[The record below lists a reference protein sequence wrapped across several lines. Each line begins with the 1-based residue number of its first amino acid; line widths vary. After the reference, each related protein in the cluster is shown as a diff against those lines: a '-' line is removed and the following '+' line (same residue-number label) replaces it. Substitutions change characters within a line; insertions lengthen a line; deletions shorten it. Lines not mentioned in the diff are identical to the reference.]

1 MNDMVVEQENVS
13 AETDNIIDTDDS
25 DVVSDINNVDNII
38 TDSIE
43 DVDTNVGVSNETS
56 DNVVSDDALI
66 DSTGTIFDENIHA
79 VNRNGEPSYTK
90 SGRFRKKA
98 RKVVER
104 ESASK
109 EERDEIEQYERAAA
123 GTVATI
129 EMIGVMLGGDS
140 FRYVKDKKMRIDE
153 RAAGVDAFT
162 NYYKEYGITD
172 FPPGI
177 ALTLWGLTYAL
188 PRFAQP
194 EVRQRFGWVKKGIR
208 KIKQMF
214 VK

>member
-1 MNDMVVEQENVS
+1 MNDIVVEQEIVG
-13 AETDNIIDTDDS
+13 AETDNVNDTADIEHVDDI
-25 DVVSDINNVDNII
+25 VSDSIDDVNASVD
-38 TDSIE
+38 
-43 DVDTNVGVSNETS
+43 DVLHETP
-56 DNVVSDDALI
+56 DNSVSDDALI

-98 RKVVER
+98 RKVVDR
-104 ESASK
+104 ESVGQ
-109 EERDEIEQYERAAA
+109 EERAEIEQYERAAA

-140 FRYVKDKKMRIDE
+140 FRYIKDKKMRIDE

-162 NYYKEYGITD
+162 NYYREYGITD

>member
-1 MNDMVVEQENVS
+1 MNDIVVEQENIN
-13 AETDNIIDTDDS
+13 AETENVNDMADIEHVDDIIS
-25 DVVSDINNVDNII
+25 
-38 TDSIE
+38 DSID
-43 DVDTNVGVSNETS
+43 DVNASVDDVLHETP
-56 DNVVSDDALI
+56 DNSVSDDALI
-66 DSTGTIFDENIHA
+66 DSTGTIFDENVHA

-98 RKVVER
+98 RKVVDRESVSNEER
-104 ESASK
+104 E
-109 EERDEIEQYERAAA
+109 EIEQYERAAA

-140 FRYVKDKKMRIDE
+140 FRYIKDKKMRVDE
-153 RAAGVDAFT
+153 RAAGIDAFT

-177 ALTLWGLTYAL
+177 ALTLWGVTYAL

>member
-1 MNDMVVEQENVS
+1 MNDIVVEQENVG
-13 AETDNIIDTDDS
+13 AETDNVNDTADIERVDDI
-25 DVVSDINNVDNII
+25 VSD
-38 TDSIE
+38 SID
-43 DVDTNVGVSNETS
+43 DVDASVDDVLHETP
-56 DNVVSDDALI
+56 DNSVSDDALI

-98 RKVVER
+98 RKVVDR
-104 ESASK
+104 ESVSK
-109 EERDEIEQYERAAA
+109 EEREEIEQYERAAA

-140 FRYVKDKKMRIDE
+140 FRYIKDKKMRIDE

>member
-1 MNDMVVEQENVS
+1 MTDTIEQENVS
-13 AETDNIIDTDDS
+13 AETETVND
-25 DVVSDINNVDNII
+25 NVDVIENVDDII
-38 TDSIE
+38 TDSID
-43 DVDTNVGVSNETS
+43 DVDTSIDLSGENHDSA
-56 DNVVSDDALI
+56 VSDDALI
-66 DSTGTIFDENIHA
+66 DSTGTIFDENVHA

-104 ESASK
+104 ESVSA

-140 FRYVKDKKMRIDE
+140 FRYIKDKKMRIDE
-153 RAAGVDAFT
+153 RASGIDAFT
-162 NYYKEYGITD
+162 NYYKENGITD

-194 EVRQRFGWVKKGIR
+194 EVRQRFGWVRKGIR

>member
-1 MNDMVVEQENVS
+1 MNDTIEQENVS
-13 AETDNIIDTDDS
+13 AETEIVNDNVEIIE
-25 DVVSDINNVDNII
+25 NVDDII
-38 TDSIE
+38 TESID
-43 DVDTNVGVSNETS
+43 DVDTSIDLSGENH
-56 DNVVSDDALI
+56 DAAVSDDALI

-104 ESASK
+104 ESVSA

-140 FRYVKDKKMRIDE
+140 FRYIKDKKMRIDE
-153 RAAGVDAFT
+153 RASGIDAFT
-162 NYYKEYGITD
+162 NYYKENGITD

-194 EVRQRFGWVKKGIR
+194 EVRQRFGWVRKGIR

>member
-1 MNDMVVEQENVS
+1 MTDTIEQENVN
-13 AETDNIIDTDDS
+13 AETEIVNDNVEIIE
-25 DVVSDINNVDNII
+25 NVDDII
-38 TDSIE
+38 TDSID
-43 DVDTNVGVSNETS
+43 DVDTSIDELPVESEGSS
-56 DNVVSDDALI
+56 VSDDALI
-66 DSTGTIFDENIHA
+66 DSTGTIFDESVHA

-104 ESASK
+104 ESVSA

-140 FRYVKDKKMRIDE
+140 FRYIKDKKMRIDE
-153 RAAGVDAFT
+153 RASGIDAFT
-162 NYYKEYGITD
+162 NYYKENGITD

-194 EVRQRFGWVKKGIR
+194 EVRQRFGWVRKGIR

>member
-1 MNDMVVEQENVS
+1 MNDIVVEQEIVG
-13 AETDNIIDTDDS
+13 AETDNVNDTADIEHVDDI
-25 DVVSDINNVDNII
+25 VSDSIDDVNASVD
-38 TDSIE
+38 
-43 DVDTNVGVSNETS
+43 DVLHETP
-56 DNVVSDDALI
+56 DNSVSDDALI

-98 RKVVER
+98 RKVVDR
-104 ESASK
+104 ESVSK

-140 FRYVKDKKMRIDE
+140 FRYIKDKKMRVDE

>member
-1 MNDMVVEQENVS
+1 MNDTIEQENVS
-13 AETDNIIDTDDS
+13 AETEIVNDNVEIIE
-25 DVVSDINNVDNII
+25 NVDDII
-38 TDSIE
+38 TESID
-43 DVDTNVGVSNETS
+43 DVDTSIDLSGENQSS
-56 DNVVSDDALI
+56 AVSDDALI
-66 DSTGTIFDENIHA
+66 DSTGTIFDESVHA

-104 ESASK
+104 ESVSA

-140 FRYVKDKKMRIDE
+140 FRYIKDKKMRIDE
-153 RAAGVDAFT
+153 RASGIDAFT
-162 NYYKEYGITD
+162 NYYKENGITD

-194 EVRQRFGWVKKGIR
+194 EVRQRFGWVRKGIR

>member
-1 MNDMVVEQENVS
+1 MNDIVVEQEIVG
-13 AETDNIIDTDDS
+13 AETDNVNDTADIEHVDDI
-25 DVVSDINNVDNII
+25 VSD
-38 TDSIE
+38 SID
-43 DVDTNVGVSNETS
+43 DVDASVGDVLHETP
-56 DNVVSDDALI
+56 DNSVSDDALI

-98 RKVVER
+98 RKVVDR
-104 ESASK
+104 ESVSK

-129 EMIGVMLGGDS
+129 EMVGVMLGGDS
-140 FRYVKDKKMRIDE
+140 FRYIKDKKMRIDE

>member
-1 MNDMVVEQENVS
+1 MNDIVVEQENIN
-13 AETDNIIDTDDS
+13 AETENVNDTADIEHVDDI
-25 DVVSDINNVDNII
+25 VSDSIDDVNASVD
-38 TDSIE
+38 
-43 DVDTNVGVSNETS
+43 DVLHETP
-56 DNVVSDDALI
+56 DNSVSDDALI

-98 RKVVER
+98 RRVVDRDSVSNEER
-104 ESASK
+104 E
-109 EERDEIEQYERAAA
+109 EIEQYERAAA

-129 EMIGVMLGGDS
+129 EMVGVMLGGDS
-140 FRYVKDKKMRIDE
+140 FRYIKDKKMRVDE
-153 RAAGVDAFT
+153 RAAGIDAFT
-162 NYYKEYGITD
+162 NYYREYGITD

>member
-1 MNDMVVEQENVS
+1 MNDIVVEQENIN
-13 AETDNIIDTDDS
+13 AETENVNDMADIEHFDDIIS
-25 DVVSDINNVDNII
+25 
-38 TDSIE
+38 DSID
-43 DVDTNVGVSNETS
+43 DVNASVDDVLHETP
-56 DNVVSDDALI
+56 DNSVSDDALI
-66 DSTGTIFDENIHA
+66 DSTGTIFDENVHA

-98 RKVVER
+98 RKVVDR
-104 ESASK
+104 ESVSK
-109 EERDEIEQYERAAA
+109 EEREEIEQYERAAA

-140 FRYVKDKKMRIDE
+140 FRYIKDKKMRVDE
-153 RAAGVDAFT
+153 RAAGIDAFT

-177 ALTLWGLTYAL
+177 ALTLWGVTYAL

>member
-1 MNDMVVEQENVS
+1 MNDTIEQENVS
-13 AETDNIIDTDDS
+13 AETEIVNDNVEIIE
-25 DVVSDINNVDNII
+25 NVDDII
-38 TDSIE
+38 TESID
-43 DVDTNVGVSNETS
+43 DVDTSIDLSGENQSS
-56 DNVVSDDALI
+56 AVSDDALI

-104 ESASK
+104 ESVSA

-140 FRYVKDKKMRIDE
+140 FRYIKDKKMRIDE
-153 RAAGVDAFT
+153 RASGIDAFT
-162 NYYKEYGITD
+162 NYYKENGITD

-194 EVRQRFGWVKKGIR
+194 EVRQRFGWVRKGIR

>member
-1 MNDMVVEQENVS
+1 MNDTIEQENVS
-13 AETDNIIDTDDS
+13 AETEIVNDNVEIIE
-25 DVVSDINNVDNII
+25 NVDDII
-38 TDSIE
+38 TESID
-43 DVDTNVGVSNETS
+43 DVDTSIELSGENHDTA
-56 DNVVSDDALI
+56 VSDDALI

-104 ESASK
+104 ESVSA

-140 FRYVKDKKMRIDE
+140 FRYIKDKKMRIDE
-153 RAAGVDAFT
+153 RASGIDAFT
-162 NYYKEYGITD
+162 NYYKENGITD

-194 EVRQRFGWVKKGIR
+194 EVRQRFGWVRKGIR

>member
-1 MNDMVVEQENVS
+1 MNDIVVEQENIN
-13 AETDNIIDTDDS
+13 AETENVNDTADIEHVDDI
-25 DVVSDINNVDNII
+25 VSDSIDDVNASVD
-38 TDSIE
+38 
-43 DVDTNVGVSNETS
+43 DVLHETP
-56 DNVVSDDALI
+56 DNSVSDDALI

-98 RKVVER
+98 RKVVDR
-104 ESASK
+104 ESVSQ
-109 EERDEIEQYERAAA
+109 EERAEIEQYERAAA

-140 FRYVKDKKMRIDE
+140 FRYIKDKKMRVDE

-162 NYYKEYGITD
+162 NYYREYGITD

>member
-1 MNDMVVEQENVS
+1 MNDIVVEQEIVG
-13 AETDNIIDTDDS
+13 AETDNVNDTADIEHVDDI
-25 DVVSDINNVDNII
+25 VSDSIDDVNASVD
-38 TDSIE
+38 
-43 DVDTNVGVSNETS
+43 DVLHETP
-56 DNVVSDDALI
+56 DNSVSDDALI

-98 RKVVER
+98 RKVVDR
-104 ESASK
+104 ESVSQ
-109 EERDEIEQYERAAA
+109 EDRDEIEQYERAAA

-140 FRYVKDKKMRIDE
+140 FRYIKDKKMRVDE
-153 RAAGVDAFT
+153 RAAGIDAFT

>member
-1 MNDMVVEQENVS
+1 MSDTIEQENVN
-13 AETDNIIDTDDS
+13 AETETETVNDNVEIIE
-25 DVVSDINNVDNII
+25 NVDDII
-38 TDSIE
+38 TESID
-43 DVDTNVGVSNETS
+43 DVDTSIDELPVESEGGS
-56 DNVVSDDALI
+56 VSDDALI

-104 ESASK
+104 ESVSA

-140 FRYVKDKKMRIDE
+140 FRYIKDKKMRIDE
-153 RAAGVDAFT
+153 RASGIDAFT
-162 NYYKEYGITD
+162 NYYKENGITD

-194 EVRQRFGWVKKGIR
+194 EVRQRFGWVRKGIR

>member
-1 MNDMVVEQENVS
+1 MTDTIEQENVS
-13 AETDNIIDTDDS
+13 AETETVND
-25 DVVSDINNVDNII
+25 NVDVIENVDDII
-38 TDSIE
+38 TDSID
-43 DVDTNVGVSNETS
+43 DVDTSIDLSGENHDSA
-56 DNVVSDDALI
+56 VSDDALI
-66 DSTGTIFDENIHA
+66 DSTGTIFDENVHA
-79 VNRNGEPSYTK
+79 VNRNREPSYTK

-104 ESASK
+104 ESVSA

-140 FRYVKDKKMRIDE
+140 FRYIKDKKMRIDE
-153 RAAGVDAFT
+153 RASGIDAFT
-162 NYYKEYGITD
+162 NYYKENGITD

-194 EVRQRFGWVKKGIR
+194 EVRQRFGWVRKGIR

>member
-1 MNDMVVEQENVS
+1 MNDTIEQEYVS
-13 AETDNIIDTDDS
+13 AETEIVNDN
-25 DVVSDINNVDNII
+25 VEINENVDDII
-38 TDSIE
+38 TESID
-43 DVDTNVGVSNETS
+43 DVDTSIDLSGENQSS
-56 DNVVSDDALI
+56 AVSDDALI

-104 ESASK
+104 ESVSA

-140 FRYVKDKKMRIDE
+140 FRYIKDKKMRIDE
-153 RAAGVDAFT
+153 RASGIDAFT
-162 NYYKEYGITD
+162 NYYKENGITD

-194 EVRQRFGWVKKGIR
+194 EVRQRFGWVRKGIR

>member
-1 MNDMVVEQENVS
+1 MNDIVVEQEIVG
-13 AETDNIIDTDDS
+13 AETDNVNDTADIEHVDDI
-25 DVVSDINNVDNII
+25 VSDSIDDVNASVD
-38 TDSIE
+38 
-43 DVDTNVGVSNETS
+43 DVLHETP
-56 DNVVSDDALI
+56 DNSVSDDALI

-98 RKVVER
+98 RKVVDR
-104 ESASK
+104 DSVSK

-140 FRYVKDKKMRIDE
+140 FRYIKDKKMRVDE

>member
-1 MNDMVVEQENVS
+1 MNDTIEQENVS
-13 AETDNIIDTDDS
+13 AETEIVNDNVEIIE
-25 DVVSDINNVDNII
+25 NVDDII
-38 TDSIE
+38 TESID
-43 DVDTNVGVSNETS
+43 DVDTSIDLSGENHDSA
-56 DNVVSDDALI
+56 VSDDALI

-104 ESASK
+104 ESVSA

-140 FRYVKDKKMRIDE
+140 FRYIKDKKMRIDE
-153 RAAGVDAFT
+153 RASGIDAFT
-162 NYYKEYGITD
+162 NYYKENGITD

-194 EVRQRFGWVKKGIR
+194 EVRQRFGWVRKGIR

>member
-1 MNDMVVEQENVS
+1 MTDSIEQENVN
-13 AETDNIIDTDDS
+13 AETETVKDNVEIIE
-25 DVVSDINNVDNII
+25 NVDDII
-38 TDSIE
+38 TDSID
-43 DVDTNVGVSNETS
+43 DVDSSVEDLRVESQ
-56 DNVVSDDALI
+56 DNAVSDDALI
-66 DSTGTIFDENIHA
+66 DSTGTIFDESVHA

-104 ESASK
+104 DSVSA

-140 FRYVKDKKMRIDE
+140 FRYIKDRKMRIDE
-153 RAAGVDAFT
+153 RASGIDAFT
-162 NYYKEYGITD
+162 NYYKENGITD

-194 EVRQRFGWVKKGIR
+194 EVRQRFGWVRKGIR

>member
-1 MNDMVVEQENVS
+1 MNDIVVEQENVV
-13 AETDNIIDTDDS
+13 AETDNVNDTADIEHVDDI
-25 DVVSDINNVDNII
+25 VSDSIDDVNASVD
-38 TDSIE
+38 
-43 DVDTNVGVSNETS
+43 DVLHETP
-56 DNVVSDDALI
+56 DNSVSDDALI

-98 RKVVER
+98 RKVVDR
-104 ESASK
+104 ESVSN
-109 EERDEIEQYERAAA
+109 EERAEIEQYERAAA

-129 EMIGVMLGGDS
+129 EMVGVMLGGDS
-140 FRYVKDKKMRIDE
+140 FRYIKDKKMRIDE

>member
-1 MNDMVVEQENVS
+1 MNDIVVEQEIVG
-13 AETDNIIDTDDS
+13 AETDNVNDTADIEHVDDI
-25 DVVSDINNVDNII
+25 VSDSIDDVNASVD
-38 TDSIE
+38 
-43 DVDTNVGVSNETS
+43 DVLHETP
-56 DNVVSDDALI
+56 DNSVSDDALI

-98 RKVVER
+98 RKVVDR
-104 ESASK
+104 ESVSQ
-109 EERDEIEQYERAAA
+109 EDRDEIEQYERAAA

-140 FRYVKDKKMRIDE
+140 FRYIKDKKMRVDE
-153 RAAGVDAFT
+153 RAAGIDAFT
-162 NYYKEYGITD
+162 NYYREYGITD

>member
-1 MNDMVVEQENVS
+1 MNDIVVEQENIN
-13 AETDNIIDTDDS
+13 AETENVNDMADIEHVDDIIS
-25 DVVSDINNVDNII
+25 
-38 TDSIE
+38 DSID
-43 DVDTNVGVSNETS
+43 DVNASVDDVLHETP
-56 DNVVSDDALI
+56 DNSVSDDALI
-66 DSTGTIFDENIHA
+66 DSTGTIFDENVHA

-98 RKVVER
+98 RKVVDR
-104 ESASK
+104 ESVSK
-109 EERDEIEQYERAAA
+109 EEREEIEQYERAAA

-140 FRYVKDKKMRIDE
+140 FRYIKDKKMRVDE
-153 RAAGVDAFT
+153 RAAGIDAFT

-177 ALTLWGLTYAL
+177 ALTLWGVTYAL

>member
-1 MNDMVVEQENVS
+1 MNDTIEQENVS
-13 AETDNIIDTDDS
+13 AETEIVNDNVEIIE
-25 DVVSDINNVDNII
+25 NVDDII
-38 TDSIE
+38 TESID
-43 DVDTNVGVSNETS
+43 DVDTSIELSGENHDSA
-56 DNVVSDDALI
+56 VSDDALI

-104 ESASK
+104 ESVSA

-140 FRYVKDKKMRIDE
+140 FRYIKDKKMRIDE
-153 RAAGVDAFT
+153 RASGIDAFT
-162 NYYKEYGITD
+162 NYYKENGITD

-194 EVRQRFGWVKKGIR
+194 EVRQRFGWVRKGIR